1 MAKWILLV
9 GDNCADAAREDE
21 FREWWEKIH
30 LPDFSETR
38 GTTRGTLYELVP
50 PVPEQ
55 EHPEEMAK
63 FVAVVE
69 VEADTADEIQ
79 KALRDSMGPKHDKE
93 KGFSELKVP
102 TLPAPL
108 GVYRQISSLSK

>member
-9 GDNCADAAREDE
+9 GDNCADAAREAE

-50 PVPEQ
+50 PVPET

-69 VEADTADEIQ
+69 VEADTADDVQ
-79 KALRDSMGPKHDKE
+79 KALRDNMGPKKAE

-102 TLPAPL
+102 TRPAPL